1 MHQILYFFLFRVA
14 ELSSLKFQS
23 AQNSHRLSQKHKPQ
37 ARVIKVTA
45 YKNGSRTVFAK
56 VTVPTITLVNS
67 VQKFSLL
74 YFLPYPLYNIKN
86 EKDDIYLC

>member
-1 MHQILYFFLFRVA
+1 MHQIFYFFLFRVA

-23 AQNSHRLSQKHKPQ
+23 AQNSP
-37 ARVIKVTA
+37 RVIKVTA

-86 EKDDIYLC
+86 EDDIYLC